1 MNQNEENVSTLKLY
15 VRDYYFQNSS
25 RFELFLFVS
34 FTFFNEVNGKI
45 FNSWIFN
52 SFLIFSRCDAEGQS
66 PVLSLKVNFDSFSWL
81 LPNSMKVCLGL
92 SKS

>member
-1 MNQNEENVSTLKLY
+1 MSEMNQNEENVSTLKLY

-45 FNSWIFN
+45 FNS
-52 SFLIFSRCDAEGQS
+52 
-66 PVLSLKVNFDSFSWL
+66 
-81 LPNSMKVCLGL
+81 
-92 SKS
+92 